1 MIVNMYKNLRDS
13 IHINAYGMFFLMSA
27 YLLYEEIV
35 FHLSAFGMSNFNAV
49 HNLLAFS
56 IGWGAIGTVF
66 SCMSI
71 DSGMN
76 RRIHHTI
83 TVLIALIFLIE
94 YFVYMQFKMFYD
106 LRTIANGAMDVLGG
120 FSTQILRLVFSLSGM
135 IHLVLFALPAIVD
148 FILIRE
154 IEPLRFGRR
163 DVSAVS
169 AFAVLITLIVNMS
182 IETTP
187 AQKILLSEQYSFTS
201 AVRHFGLVSG
211 LCIDAGNIIYEQ
223 GSEFETVSEEE
234 PVEEIV
240 KTYEPAV
247 LDIDFEALAASGTP
261 QQAAID
267 EYVKT
272 LTPSYTND
280 MTGLFKDMNLIFI
293 SAEAF
298 SKELIDPQRT
308 PALYRMASKGIT
320 FSDYYQPASAGTT
333 GGEYQNIF
341 GCLPMYGG
349 ASMKMTADEDNSITI
364 SGKLNELGYNGWAF
378 HNNDYMYYDRHITHN
393 NLGFSNGFMG
403 YGNGMEEYVQ
413 RKWPESDLEMI
424 EGTLDL
430 YLEHEPFDV
439 YYMTVSGH
447 NPYSNW
453 LSEKHIS
460 RIQETGHT
468 KEVRNYLAANM
479 ELEDAMAYLIRKLE
493 EAGIA
498 DRTVIVLTADHF
510 PYGLDYNAAFD
521 QTVNLADLYG
531 YQPASYLERDHN
543 ALLIWS
549 GCLEQMEHIEV
560 TDPVSSLDI
569 LPTLCNLF
577 DVHWDSRLLPGRDV
591 FSHKDPLVF
600 TVNYEWKTDLG
611 MYVNDTFYPLSEDIP
626 EGYAD
631 TVIAIV
637 RNKIKYCSDVLQ
649 YSYFTHVMHDQ
660 SVTD

>member
-349 ASMKMTADEDNSITI
+349 ASMKMAADEDNSITI

-577 DVHWDSRLLPGRDV
+577 DVRWDSRLLPGRDV

-649 YSYFTHVMHDQ
+649 YGYFTHVMHDQ

>member
-1 MIVNMYKNLRDS
+1 
-13 IHINAYGMFFLMSA
+13 
-27 YLLYEEIV
+27 
-35 FHLSAFGMSNFNAV
+35 
-49 HNLLAFS
+49 
-56 IGWGAIGTVF
+56 
-66 SCMSI
+66 
-71 DSGMN
+71 
-76 RRIHHTI
+76 
-83 TVLIALIFLIE
+83 
-94 YFVYMQFKMFYD
+94 
-106 LRTIANGAMDVLGG
+106 
-120 FSTQILRLVFSLSGM
+120 
-135 IHLVLFALPAIVD
+135 
-148 FILIRE
+148 
-154 IEPLRFGRR
+154 
-163 DVSAVS
+163 
-169 AFAVLITLIVNMS
+169 
-182 IETTP
+182 
-187 AQKILLSEQYSFTS
+187 
-201 AVRHFGLVSG
+201 
-211 LCIDAGNIIYEQ
+211 
-223 GSEFETVSEEE
+223 
-234 PVEEIV
+234 
-240 KTYEPAV
+240 
-247 LDIDFEALAASGTP
+247 
-261 QQAAID
+261 
-267 EYVKT
+267 
-272 LTPSYTND
+272 
-280 MTGLFKDMNLIFI
+280 
-293 SAEAF
+293 
-298 SKELIDPQRT
+298 
-308 PALYRMASKGIT
+308 
-320 FSDYYQPASAGTT
+320 
-333 GGEYQNIF
+333 
-341 GCLPMYGG
+341 
-349 ASMKMTADEDNSITI
+349 
-364 SGKLNELGYNGWAF
+364 
-378 HNNDYMYYDRHITHN
+378 MYYDRHITHN
-393 NLGFSNGFMG
+393 SLGFSNGFMG

-577 DVHWDSRLLPGRDV
+577 DVSWDSRLLPGRDV